1 MRSSKLAAGEHAFI
15 LMALIPNRKGQP
27 LLVEWQ
33 AAVALL
39 PSPASGRG
47 AGGEGLETTFRLEPL
62 DLFIAR
68 AGLKAESLANRGAGA
83 PLAELQAAL
92 PQAVQTMQTMPTPE
106 NQPAASPA
114 YQLGAALGAA
124 DLRMASVARNAAI
137 RRQLMIVAG
146 GLCVLIALYAKVRGN
161 SSEFVNPQEELAATQ
176 LMPEQAA
183 QEPVPTAPLQNPQAD
198 PVEAAPV
205 QVATAPDTAA
215 LPTPVP
221 NAVLD
226 GDPPCKPEPAGA
238 DLQSWTPS
246 YKRKSDSR
254 LFVISQEGG
263 TVCITDASGK
273 ARLINL
279 KPKVGHAFSGK
290 PPYTVRSVQ
299 LDQFEMYLQG
309 IRVKV
314 PSETEAMKLIAT
326 ELSAPEPDDQYLAA
340 EQPDT

>member
-1 MRSSKLAAGEHAFI
+1 MKTNIDLDSIQIDGQKLKAAREAKGTSVADMANSLTLSRAQIQGIEEGGDKPFYSPAHKLLAVRKYA
-15 LMALIPNRKGQP
+15 MALGVSYKDVVTGD
-27 LLVEWQ
+27 
-33 AAVALL
+33 
-39 PSPASGRG
+39 G
-47 AGGEGLETTFRLEPL
+47 
-62 DLFIAR
+62 
-68 AGLKAESLANRGAGA
+68 
-83 PLAELQAAL
+83 
-92 PQAVQTMQTMPTPE
+92 AVQTMQTMPTPE

-114 YQLGAALGAA
+114 YQLGAAAGAT

-279 KPKVGHAFSGK
+279 KPKVGHAFAGK